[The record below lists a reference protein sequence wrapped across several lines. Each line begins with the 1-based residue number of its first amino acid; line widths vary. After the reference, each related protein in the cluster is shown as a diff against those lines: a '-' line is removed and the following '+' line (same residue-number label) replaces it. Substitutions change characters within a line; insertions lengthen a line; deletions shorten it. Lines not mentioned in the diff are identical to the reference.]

1 MASQQNILLLKL
13 DEFIR
18 KYYKNQLIRG
28 FLYTTGLLVAAFLF
42 LVVAEYFAEFGTTTR
57 TVLFYLFVI
66 ASGIVLSRYII
77 IPLLKLN
84 KLGSIITYDE
94 AAGIIGTHFNTIND
108 KLLNTL
114 QLQRNSGSILSPDLL
129 TASINQKME
138 ELRPVP
144 FSSAINLNDNRRYLR
159 FALPPLALLLLI
171 IFIKPGIITDGTERM
186 IYHQTFFEKA
196 APFKFE
202 LSNKSLEAIQQQDY
216 ILELKLNGN
225 EIPNEVF
232 ISVDGVEH
240 KMEKTDNL
248 NFTYTFKNVQKN
260 QDFVFNAAGYN
271 SKSYELSVLPK
282 PMLMKFDIQ
291 LSYPAYLNKKNET
304 VSNVG
309 DMQLPQGTKMQ
320 WIFHTK
326 NTDNVF
332 LNFADTVVDIQHTGS
347 DEFSFSKRMMQSTS
361 YSIKTLNHF
370 MKQNPDSANYML
382 NVIADQA
389 PAIDVSEKTDS
400 LNSRNIYFSGTIKDD
415 YGFTRLSFKYTHYTQ
430 DSTGKAVVKNGE
442 QLLGLNKQQITQPYY
457 YFLDA
462 SRFSLLPGD
471 KIEYFFEV
479 WDNDGVN
486 GSKASRTQTMLFK
499 APTVDEMNAAT
510 DKKNSEIKKDLDD
523 GIKKAKDLQKDINDL
538 SKKLNDKKQMGYD
551 EKKKLEDILKKQNE
565 LKQKIEETKQEN
577 QLNNQQQQESN
588 PPDEALMEK
597 QKQLEKL
604 FENIMSPEMKKLFD
618 ELNKLL
624 DKLDKNQVQQKLEEL
639 KLSNKDMEK
648 ELDRTLEA
656 FKQMEV
662 EQKLQQ
668 AIDKLDEL
676 KNKEDALKLETDKTK
691 EQTKEPT
698 KEKEGTKE
706 KQDNKD
712 SKDNKENKD
721 NKDNKD
727 SKDSKDSKDNKDN
740 KDQKNPE
747 TKAGDK
753 KESTAKELEKK
764 QDELNKQFEDLKKDL
779 KEMQE
784 KNAALDQPN
793 EIPKTEEKQNEISK
807 EMENSS
813 QELSQSNKKNA
824 SKSQKKASDKMQE
837 MKDQMQQ
844 AMDKMQE
851 EQAEEDMAA
860 VRQILEN
867 LLNLSFAQEE
877 LMGQLSKLR
886 TDNPQYLKVTQT
898 QKKLQDDSKLIE
910 DSLMALSKRNPKISA
925 HVNREISAI
934 NMNMGKAVAELA
946 ERMQSNAQMRMQYSM
961 TSINN
966 LALML
971 NEALEQMQKEAKEGK
986 PGSGSCKKPG
996 KGKPSSKP
1004 GDGKPSMQSMKQM
1017 QQKLNQQLE
1026 ELKKQLE
1033 QQGNKPGGKKP
1044 GDKPGQ
1050 KPGGQKPGGS
1060 GGMGQQG
1067 GQNGQMPG
1075 VKGQGM
1081 SEQLAKMAAEQE
1093 VIRRQM
1099 QQMMDKI
1106 KKDGG
1111 SNPGGNLTD
1120 LMEQTERDIVNRQ
1133 ITQETMKRQQ
1143 DILTKLLESEKAERE
1158 REQDEQRKSNE
1169 AKNQNLSNPTQ
1180 FLEYKRLKEKEL
1192 ELLNTVP
1199 PSLTPY
1205 YKQKVNEYF
1214 NNVNK

>member
-1 MASQQNILLLKL
+1 MAPQQNILLLKL

-42 LVVAEYFAEFGTTTR
+42 LVIAEYFAEFGTTTR
-57 TVLFYLFVI
+57 TVLFYLFVL
-66 ASGIVLSRYII
+66 ASGVILSRYII

-84 KLGSIITYDE
+84 KLGSIISYDE

-114 QLQRNSGSILSPDLL
+114 QLQRNSGSILSEDLL

-144 FSSAINLNDNRRYLR
+144 FASAINLTDNRRYLR

-171 IFIKPGIITDGTERM
+171 FFIKPGIITDGTERM
-186 IYHQTFFEKA
+186 IYHQTYFEKA

-202 LSNKSLEAIQQQDY
+202 VSNKSLEAIQQQDY
-216 ILELKLNGN
+216 VLELKLNGN

-232 ISVDGVEH
+232 ITVDGVEH
-240 KMEKTDNL
+240 KMEKTDHL

-271 SKSYELSVLPK
+271 SNSYELSVLPK

-291 LSYPAYLNKKNET
+291 LTYPAYLNKKNET

-320 WIFHTK
+320 WVFHTK

-332 LNFADTVVDIQHTGS
+332 LNFADTLVDIQHTGS

-400 LNSRNIYFSGTIKDD
+400 LNNRNIYFSGTIKDD
-415 YGFTRLSFKYTHYTQ
+415 YGFTRLAFKYTHYTQ
-430 DSTGKAVVKNGE
+430 DSTGKPVTRNGE
-442 QLLGLNKQQITQPYY
+442 QALGLNKQQITQPYY

-462 SRFSLLPGD
+462 SRFNLLPGD

-486 GSKASRTQTMLFK
+486 GAKVSRTQTMLFK
-499 APTVDEMNAAT
+499 APTVDEMNEAT

-538 SKKLNDKKQMGYD
+538 SKKLNDKKQMGYE

-577 QLNNQQQQESN
+577 QLNNQQQQEFN
-588 PPDEALMEK
+588 PPDESLLEK
-597 QKQLEKL
+597 QKQLEQL

-624 DKLDKNQVQQKLEEL
+624 DKMDKNQVQQKLEEL
-639 KLSNKDMEK
+639 KMSNKDMEK

-691 EQTKEPT
+691 EPT

-706 KQDNKD
+706 KQD

-721 NKDNKD
+721 NKDSKDQKNPDNKD
-727 SKDSKDSKDNKDN
+727 NKDSKDNKDN
-740 KDQKNPE
+740 KDQKEDNNKKPE
-747 TKAGDK
+747 TSG
-753 KESTAKELEKK
+753 KELEKK

-784 KNAALDQPN
+784 KNAALEQPN
-793 EIPKTEEKQNEISK
+793 ELPKTEEKQNEISK
-807 EMENSS
+807 EMQNSS
-813 QELSQSNKKNA
+813 QELNQNNKKNA

-837 MKDQMQQ
+837 MKEQMQQ
-844 AMDKMQE
+844 AMDQMQQ

-898 QKKLQDDSKLIE
+898 QKKLQDDSKIIE
-910 DSLMALSKRNPKISA
+910 DSLMALSKRNPTISA
-925 HVNREISAI
+925 HINREISAI

-946 ERMQSNAQMRMQYSM
+946 ERMQANAQMRMQYSM

-971 NEALEQMQKEAKEGK
+971 NESLEQMQKAAKEGK

-1026 ELKKQLE
+1026 QLKKQLE
-1033 QQGNKPGGKKP
+1033 QQGNKPGGQKP

-1050 KPGGQKPGGS
+1050 KPGGQKPGGT

-1075 VKGQGM
+1075 IKGQGM

-1093 VIRRQM
+1093 AIRRQM
-1099 QQMMDKI
+1099 QQMMEKI

-1158 REQDEQRKSNE
+1158 REQDEKRKSNE
-1169 AKNQNLSNPTQ
+1169 AKNQNLSNPAQ

>member
-42 LVVAEYFAEFGTTTR
+42 LVIAEYFAEFGTTTR
-57 TVLFYLFVI
+57 TVLFYLFLL

-84 KLGSIITYDE
+84 KLGNVITYDE

-114 QLQRNSGSILSPDLL
+114 QLQRNSGSILSSDLL

-144 FSSAINLNDNRRYLR
+144 FASAINLTDNRRYLR

-171 IFIKPGIITDGTERM
+171 FFIKPGIITDGTERM
-186 IYHQTFFEKA
+186 IYHQTYFEKA

-202 LSNKSLEAIQQQDY
+202 VSNKSLEAIQQQDY

-225 EIPNEVF
+225 EIPSEVF
-232 ISVDGVEH
+232 INVDGVEH

-332 LNFADTVVDIQHTGS
+332 LNFADTLVDIQHTGN
-347 DEFSFSKRMMQSTS
+347 DEFTFSKRMMQSTS

-400 LNSRNIYFSGTIKDD
+400 LNNRNIYFSGTIKDD
-415 YGFTRLSFKYTHYTQ
+415 YGFTRLAFKYTHYTL
-430 DSTGKAVVKNGE
+430 DSTGKPLVKNGE
-442 QLLGLNKQQITQPYY
+442 QVLGLNKQQITQPYY

-462 SRFSLLPGD
+462 SRFRLQPGD

-486 GSKASRTQTMLFK
+486 GAKASRTQTMLFK
-499 APTVDEMNAAT
+499 APTVDEMNEAT

-551 EKKKLEDILKKQNE
+551 EKKKLEDILKKQQE

-577 QLNNQQQQESN
+577 QLNNQQQQEFS

-597 QKQLEKL
+597 QKQLEQL

-639 KLSNKDMEK
+639 KMSNKDMEK

-676 KNKEDALKLETDKTK
+676 KNKEDALKLETDKA
-691 EQTKEPT
+691 KEPT
-698 KEKEGTKE
+698 KEK
-706 KQDNKD
+706 Q
-712 SKDNKENKD
+712 D

-727 SKDSKDSKDNKDN
+727 SKDN
-740 KDQKNPE
+740 KDQKHQDN
-747 TKAGDK
+747 KASDDK
-753 KESTAKELEKK
+753 KDNSSKDLEKK
-764 QDELNKQFEDLKKDL
+764 QDELNKQFEDLKKEL
-779 KEMQE
+779 KDMQE
-784 KNAALDQPN
+784 KNAALEQPN
-793 EIPKTEEKQNEISK
+793 ELPKTEEKQNEISK

-813 QELSQSNKKNA
+813 QELNQNNKKNA

-844 AMDKMQE
+844 AMDQMQQ

-898 QKKLQDDSKLIE
+898 QKKLQDDSKIIE
-910 DSLMALSKRNPKISA
+910 DSLTALSKRNPKISA
-925 HVNREISAI
+925 HINREISAI

-961 TSINN
+961 TAINN

-971 NEALEQMQKEAKEGK
+971 NESLEQMQKEAKEGK
-986 PGSGSCKKPG
+986 PGNGSCKKPG

-1033 QQGNKPGGKKP
+1033 QQGNKAGGKKP

-1050 KPGGQKPGGS
+1050 KPGGQKP

-1093 VIRRQM
+1093 AIRRQM

-1120 LMEQTERDIVNRQ
+1120 LMEQTEKDIVNRQ

-1169 AKNQNLSNPTQ
+1169 AKNQNLSNPAN
-1180 FLEYKRLKEKEL
+1180 FLEYKRLKEKEM